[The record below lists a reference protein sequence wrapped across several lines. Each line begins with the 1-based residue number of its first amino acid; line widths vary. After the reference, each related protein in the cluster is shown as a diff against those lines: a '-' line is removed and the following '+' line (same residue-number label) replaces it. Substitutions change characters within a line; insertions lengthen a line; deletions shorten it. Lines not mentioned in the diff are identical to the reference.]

1 MFWNR
6 VAVLKLLAVGRVLV
20 ARAYRGRTFV
30 KIDHALFDRFSAAL
44 EKVTSQQPAGIRET
58 AELTLAP
65 TAWLQCGVVRDF
77 MAANRTDEDAQ
88 AALTDW
94 IADAIYL
101 TTLDLSETADS
112 LRHAA
117 QRVIDKW
124 ESGDLAGAVRDL
136 NALLCRD
143 ETSCV
148 SSTPSVAMP
157 ANSPAIYDSG
167 QALVSCG
174 VGGQ

>member
-44 EKVTSQQPAGIRET
+44 EKVSGQRPASTRET
-58 AELTLAP
+58 AELI
-65 TAWLQCGVVRDF
+65 VRDF
-77 MAANRTDEDAQ
+77 IAANRTNDDAQ
-88 AALTDW
+88 AALVDW
-94 IADAIYL
+94 INDAIYFA
-101 TTLDLSETADS
+101 TLDLSETTDS
-112 LRHAA
+112 LRQAA
-117 QRVIDKW
+117 QRVIDNW

-143 ETSCV
+143 ETSCEHCARGV
-148 SSTPSVAMP
+148 PMS
-157 ANSPAIYDSG
+157 ANAPTMHDTG
-167 QALVSCG
+167 QALAPCVAGEQPVC
-174 VGGQ
+174 

>member
-30 KIDHALFDRFSAAL
+30 KIDHALFDRVSAAL
-44 EKVTSQQPAGIRET
+44 DKVTAQQPVGIHET
-58 AELTLAP
+58 AELIV
-65 TAWLQCGVVRDF
+65 CDF
-77 MAANRTDEDAQ
+77 MAANRTDDDAR
-88 AALTDW
+88 AALIDW

-101 TTLDLSETADS
+101 TTLDLSETADN

-117 QRVIDKW
+117 QRVIDNW

-136 NALLCRD
+136 SALLCRD

-148 SSTPSVAMP
+148 RSTPSVTIP
-157 ANSPAIYDSG
+157 ANSPAMYNSG
-167 QALVSCG
+167 QALASCS

>member
-20 ARAYRGRTFV
+20 AQAYRGRTFV

-44 EKVTSQQPAGIRET
+44 DKVTAQQPVGVRET
-58 AELTLAP
+58 AELI
-65 TAWLQCGVVRDF
+65 VRDF
-77 MAANRTDEDAQ
+77 MAANRTDDDAQ
-88 AALTDW
+88 AVLTDW

-101 TTLDLSETADS
+101 TSLDLSETADN

-117 QRVIDKW
+117 QRVIDNW
-124 ESGDLAGAVRDL
+124 ESGDLASAVRDL

-143 ETSCV
+143 ETSGV
-148 SSTPSVAMP
+148 RSTPSVPIP
-157 ANSPAIYDSG
+157 ANAPTMHDTG
-167 QALVSCG
+167 QALAPCVA
-174 VGGQ
+174 GGQPVC

>member
-30 KIDHALFDRFSAAL
+30 KVDHALFDRFGAAL

-77 MAANRTDEDAQ
+77 MAANRTDDDAQ
-88 AALTDW
+88 AALADW
-94 IADAIYL
+94 IADAIYF
-101 TTLDLSETADS
+101 TTLDLSETADN

-117 QRVIDKW
+117 QRVIDNW
-124 ESGDLAGAVRDL
+124 ESGDLASAVRDL

-143 ETSCV
+143 ETSSV
-148 SSTPSVAMP
+148 RSMPSVPMP
-157 ANSPAIYDSG
+157 ANSPAMHDAG
-167 QALVSCG
+167 QALAPCA
-174 VGGQ
+174 VGGR

>member
-6 VAVLKLLAVGRVLV
+6 VAVLKLLAVGRVLG
-20 ARAYRGRTFV
+20 AQAYRGRTFV

-44 EKVTSQQPAGIRET
+44 DKVTAQQPVGVRET
-58 AELTLAP
+58 AGLI
-65 TAWLQCGVVRDF
+65 VRDF
-77 MAANRTDEDAQ
+77 MATNRTDDDAQ

-101 TTLDLSETADS
+101 TTLDLSETADN

-117 QRVIDKW
+117 QRVIDNW

-143 ETSCV
+143 ETSCEYCARGVPMSANV
-148 SSTPSVAMP
+148 STMH
-157 ANSPAIYDSG
+157 DTG
-167 QALVSCG
+167 QALAPCVA
-174 VGGQ
+174 GGQPVC

>member
-30 KIDHALFDRFSAAL
+30 KIDHALFDRFRAAL
-44 EKVTSQQPAGIRET
+44 DKVIGQQPASIRET
-58 AELTLAP
+58 AELI
-65 TAWLQCGVVRDF
+65 VRDY
-77 MAANRTDEDAQ
+77 MAAIRTDDGAQ

-101 TTLDLSETADS
+101 TTLDLSETADN

-117 QRVIDKW
+117 QRVIDNW
-124 ESGDLAGAVRDL
+124 ESGW
-136 NALLCRD
+136 
-143 ETSCV
+143 
-148 SSTPSVAMP
+148 
-157 ANSPAIYDSG
+157 AI
-167 QALVSCG
+167 A
-174 VGGQ
+174 